1 MAIETLFMQLAQ
13 MDPKDLKSRPKFKVQ
28 PVAKP
33 PEVLTISRCFGEL
46 LSKVIADVVVDAQQ
60 FTPKSG

>member
-13 MDPKDLKSRPKFKVQ
+13 MDPQDLKSRPKFKVE

-46 LSKVIADVVVDAQQ
+46 LSKAITDMVVDAQQ
-60 FTPKSG
+60 ITPKSG